1 MRLGI
6 DAREIQSGAYTGIGK
21 PLVNFLEYFSTI
33 QTNDECVL
41 FSSSP
46 IQQDFGK
53 NVRNVVI
60 AERTAFVW
68 DQIIL
73 PVAVRQ
79 EAIDLFYSPYYKIPL
94 LAPCCKISSVL
105 DLMYLVFDEYKDHLG
120 PFKRMYYLTF
130 GRNMVRSAD
139 KVLTCSL
146 HSKDDIIRLYGID
159 ERKIEIIPLS
169 IGDEYRPVDDR
180 GEIDTI
186 KKRFHIESRYILY
199 VGNLKPHKNVAR
211 LIQAFSKI
219 ACEFDDLQ
227 LVLAAPKEFL
237 YHDLI
242 QLAVE
247 LGIGE
252 RVIFTGRITSKDKPH
267 LLYNGAELFV
277 FPSLYEGFGL
287 PPVEAMASGVAVVAS
302 NTTSIPEVVGD
313 AGVLVDPMDVDAIAD
328 AIRSILIDSKLKK
341 SLIKKGLRR
350 AEGFRCKYI
359 AGRMYEFFKRI
370 AYGKE
375 EE

>member
-41 FSSSP
+41 FSSFP
-46 IQQDFGK
+46 IQHDFGR

-60 AERTAFVW
+60 EEASTFVW
-68 DQIIL
+68 DQLRL
-73 PVAVRQ
+73 PAAVKR
-79 EAIDLFYSPYYKIPL
+79 EVIDLFYSPYYKIPL
-94 LAPCCKISSVL
+94 FAPCRKISSVL
-105 DLMYLVFDEYKDHLG
+105 DLMYLVFDEYKEQLG
-120 PFKRMYYLTF
+120 PFKRAYYFTF
-130 GRNMVRSAD
+130 ARYMINSAD
-139 KVLTCSL
+139 KVLTCSMY
-146 HSKDDIIRLYGID
+146 SKDDIIRLYGID
-159 ERKIEIIPLS
+159 ERKIEVIHLS
-169 IGDEYRPVDDR
+169 IGDEFRPVDDSLKL
-180 GEIDTI
+180 DTI
-186 KKRFHIESRYILY
+186 KKRFHIGSRYILY
-199 VGNLKPHKNVAR
+199 VGNLKLHKNVAT
-211 LIQAFSKI
+211 LIKAFNKI

-237 YHDLI
+237 YHDLR
-242 QLAVE
+242 QLATD

-252 RVIFTGRITSKDKPH
+252 RVIFTGKITSKDKPN

-302 NTTSIPEVVGD
+302 NTTSIPEVIGD
-313 AGVLVDPMDVDAIAD
+313 AGVLVNPMDVDAIA
-328 AIRSILIDSKLKK
+328 AAMRSILVDNKLRE
-341 SLIKKGLRR
+341 SLINKGLRR
-350 AEGFRCKYI
+350 AEGFRRKEI
-359 AGRMYEFFKRI
+359 AARMYEFFKRI

-375 EE
+375 G